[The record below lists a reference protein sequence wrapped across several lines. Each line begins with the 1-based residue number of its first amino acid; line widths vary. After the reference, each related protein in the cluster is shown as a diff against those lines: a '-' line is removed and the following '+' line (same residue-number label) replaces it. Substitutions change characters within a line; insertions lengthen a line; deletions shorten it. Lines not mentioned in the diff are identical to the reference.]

1 MLRHYAVAAVL
12 LFVAGGASADVAD
25 AGPNGFLVKHE
36 ATINAAPDAVYKA
49 LIDIGSWWNPS
60 HSYSGNAANMS
71 IDARPGGCFC
81 EKLPNGGGVEHMRIV
96 FVSPGR
102 MLRMS
107 GALGPLQTSGLAGGM
122 SWTLAAAPA
131 GSKVDLV
138 YSVGGYMQGGAD
150 KMAGPVDGVLAEQ
163 LKRLKTF
170 VETGSPAAPK

>member
-1 MLRHYAVAAVL
+1 MRVLHAIAAALMLVARGV
-12 LFVAGGASADVAD
+12 SAEVAD
-25 AGPNGFLVKHE
+25 AGPGGFLVKHE
-36 ATINAAPDAVYKA
+36 VTVNAAPDAVYKA

-60 HSYSGNAANMS
+60 HSYSGNAANLS

-96 FVSPGR
+96 FVAPGQ

-122 SWTLAAAPA
+122 TWKLTAGPPA
-131 GSKVDLV
+131 TKLELT

-163 LKRLKTF
+163 LRRLKSF
-170 VETGSPAAPK
+170 VETGAPSAPK